1 MFGCYS
7 MTLTYREKSGN
18 KPLINDKYEEDKT
31 VATFFKNIKAISNT
45 KLFNGL
51 LKCSKGIEIPS

>member
-1 MFGCYS
+1 